1 MKKKLFSAFLAL
13 LITLLYC
20 STFVAAAISYV
31 DLDKD
36 FKYTFRLPA
45 GLYGSESNH
54 YTSLTVIRMDSDISY
69 CLNPYILSENGRNYG
84 AGSDSYSIIPA
95 RLHNL
100 NATKQKNIE
109 LATIY
114 GWELSAKSKAD
125 AFYTKIYVGQEA
137 TDMEIIAASGP
148 GVSLAGYNNWKA
160 AILKKINS
168 YLKEDPSFH
177 GSRHEITVGGSLA
190 LTDTNAILNEY
201 TVTDLPAGL
210 SATISGNK
218 LNLTATKDFAGGT
231 VRLNR
236 LQQYQGI
243 SRFYFVTIPGG
254 IWRQPIITAG
264 IPTPKVATVSLDSVP
279 ATGVFRLKKTDDAG
293 AELSGAQFNLKNSKG
308 NTVLNFTLNSG
319 TYSSPQLEEGIYT
332 LTETKAPRG
341 YVLDS
346 TPRQI
351 QIKGGETNNIYYTTP
366 LKNMPQ
372 QIKIRIA
379 KTGEDQKPLVGASF
393 EIRQD
398 QKEIMRITTDQ
409 RGIAESTPLPQ
420 GKYTVSEVKAPPGY
434 TPTQE
439 TNVTLSGDESGSA
452 SLTQEI
458 KISNEQTH
466 TEISK
471 KDATTGE
478 ELPGATLTLK
488 EKETTE
494 LIETWVSTEQPHII
508 RGLHQDKTYVLTEDT
523 APLGYSLC
531 QDVEFTIDGKN
542 SVTNKVEMI
551 DELTVTEISKKDA
564 ITGEELPGATLTLKE
579 KETGEPVE
587 TWVSTEQPHIIR
599 GLYQGKT
606 YVLTEDLAPLGYA
619 LCQDV
624 KFTVNGAHGVTN
636 KVEMIDKLTVTEISK
651 KDATTGE
658 ELPGATLTLKER
670 ETGEPVETWV
680 STEQPHIIR
689 GLHQGKTYVLTEDLA
704 PLGYA
709 LCQDVEFTVD
719 GAHGVTNKAE
729 MIDKLTFTEIS
740 KKDATTGEELPG
752 ATLTLKERE
761 TGEPVETWVSTEQPH
776 IIKGLH
782 QDKTY
787 VLTEDLAPLGYALC
801 QDVEFI
807 IDGAHGVTNKVEMT
821 DELTLTEISKKDATT
836 GEELPGAT
844 LTLKER
850 ETGEPVE
857 TWTSTEQP
865 HIIRGLHQGKTY
877 ILTEDTAP
885 LGYSLCQDVEFT
897 IDGKNSVT
905 NKVEMTDEL
914 TVTEISKKDTTTGEE
929 LPGAKLTL
937 KEKESGELVET
948 WTSTEQPHIIR
959 GLHQDKTYVLIEDTA
974 PAGYQIAKPVEFTVD
989 GSTAYINFV
998 EIGNEKE
1005 PEIVATPLP
1014 TTGERPA
1021 SEIGIILSMLGIIVI
1036 FLGYSIRR
1044 IWL

>member
-13 LITLLYC
+13 LITLLYF

-31 DLDKD
+31 ELDKD

-45 GLYGSESNH
+45 GLYGSESDH

-100 NATKQKNIE
+100 NATKQRNIE

-190 LTDTNAILNEY
+190 LTDTKAILNEY

-236 LQQYQGI
+236 LHQYQGI
-243 SRFYFVTIPGG
+243 SRFYFVTITGG
-254 IWRQPIITAG
+254 IWRQPIITAA
-264 IPTPKVATVSLDSVP
+264 IPTPKVATVRLDPIP
-279 ATGVFRLKKTDDAG
+279 ATGAFRLKKTDDAG

-351 QIKGGETNNIYYTTP
+351 QIKGGETNNVYYTTP
-366 LKNMPQ
+366 LKNIPQ
-372 QIKIRIA
+372 QIKIRIT
-379 KTGEDQKPLVGASF
+379 KTGEDQKPLAGASF
-393 EIRQD
+393 EIRQN
-398 QKEIMRITTDQ
+398 QKAIMRITTDP

-420 GKYTVSEVKAPPGY
+420 GKYTVSEIKAPLGY

-458 KISNEQTH
+458 KISNEQTL

-488 EKETTE
+488 EKETGDV
-494 LIETWVSTEQPHII
+494 IETWVSTEEAHII
-508 RGLHQDKTYVLTEDT
+508 R
-523 APLGYSLC
+523 
-531 QDVEFTIDGKN
+531 
-542 SVTNKVEMI
+542 
-551 DELTVTEISKKDA
+551 
-564 ITGEELPGATLTLKE
+564 
-579 KETGEPVE
+579 
-587 TWVSTEQPHIIR
+587 
-599 GLYQGKT
+599 
-606 YVLTEDLAPLGYA
+606 
-619 LCQDV
+619 
-624 KFTVNGAHGVTN
+624 
-636 KVEMIDKLTVTEISK
+636 
-651 KDATTGE
+651 
-658 ELPGATLTLKER
+658 
-670 ETGEPVETWV
+670 
-680 STEQPHIIR
+680 
-689 GLHQGKTYVLTEDLA
+689 
-704 PLGYA
+704 
-709 LCQDVEFTVD
+709 
-719 GAHGVTNKAE
+719 
-729 MIDKLTFTEIS
+729 
-740 KKDATTGEELPG
+740 
-752 ATLTLKERE
+752 
-761 TGEPVETWVSTEQPH
+761 
-776 IIKGLH
+776 GLH

-801 QDVEFI
+801 QDVEFKVE
-807 IDGAHGVTNKVEMT
+807 GAHGVTNKAEMI
-821 DELTLTEISKKDATT
+821 DELTVTEISKKDATT

-844 LTLKER
+844 LTLKEK
-850 ETGEPVE
+850 ESGDIIE
-857 TWTSTEQP
+857 TWVSTDTP
-865 HIIRGLHQGKTY
+865 HMIRGLHQDKTY
-877 ILTEDTAP
+877 VLTEDLAP
-885 LGYSLCQDVEFT
+885 LGYALCQDVEFKVE
-897 IDGKNSVT
+897 GAHGVT
-905 NKVEMTDEL
+905 NKAEMIDEL
-914 TVTEISKKDTTTGEE
+914 TVTEISKKDATTGEE
-929 LPGAKLTL
+929 LPGATLTL
-937 KEKESGELVET
+937 KEKESGDIIET
-948 WTSTEQPHIIR
+948 WVSTDTPHMIR
-959 GLHQDKTYVLIEDTA
+959 GLHQDKTYVLTEDLAPLGYALCQDVEFKVEGAHGVTNKAEMIDELTVTEISKKDATTGEELPGATLTLKEKESGDIIETWVSTDTPHMIRGLHQDKTYVLTEDLA
-974 PAGYQIAKPVEFTVD
+974 PLGYALCQDVEFKVEGAHGVTNKAEMIDELTVTEISKKDATTGEELPGATLTLKEKESGDIIETWVSTDTPHMIRGLHQDKTYVLTEDLAPLGYALCQDVEFKVEGAHGVTNKAEMIDELTVTEISKKDATTGEELPGATLTLKEKESGDIIETWVSTDTPHMIRGLHQDKTYVLTEDAAPTGYQTAKPVEFTVD
-989 GSTAYINFV
+989 GSMAYINFV
-998 EIGNEKE
+998 EIRNEKE

-1021 SEIGIILSMLGIIVI
+1021 SRIGIILSLLGTIII

-1044 IWL
+1044 LWL

>member
-13 LITLLYC
+13 LITLLYF

-31 DLDKD
+31 ELDKD

-45 GLYGSESNH
+45 GLYGSESDH

-100 NATKQKNIE
+100 NATKQRNIE

-190 LTDTNAILNEY
+190 LTDTKAILNEY

-236 LQQYQGI
+236 LHQYQGI
-243 SRFYFVTIPGG
+243 SRFYFVTITGG
-254 IWRQPIITAG
+254 IWRQPIITAA
-264 IPTPKVATVSLDSVP
+264 IPTPKVATVRLDPIP
-279 ATGVFRLKKTDDAG
+279 ATGAFRLKKTDDAG

-351 QIKGGETNNIYYTTP
+351 QIKGGETNNVYYTTP
-366 LKNMPQ
+366 LKNIPQ
-372 QIKIRIA
+372 QIKIRIT
-379 KTGEDQKPLVGASF
+379 KTGEDQKPLAGASF
-393 EIRQD
+393 EIRQN
-398 QKEIMRITTDQ
+398 QKAIMRITTDP

-420 GKYTVSEVKAPPGY
+420 GKYTVSEIKAPLGY

-458 KISNEQTH
+458 KISNEQTL

-488 EKETTE
+488 EKETGDV
-494 LIETWVSTEQPHII
+494 IETWVSTEEAHII
-508 RGLHQDKTYVLTEDT
+508 R
-523 APLGYSLC
+523 
-531 QDVEFTIDGKN
+531 
-542 SVTNKVEMI
+542 
-551 DELTVTEISKKDA
+551 
-564 ITGEELPGATLTLKE
+564 
-579 KETGEPVE
+579 
-587 TWVSTEQPHIIR
+587 
-599 GLYQGKT
+599 
-606 YVLTEDLAPLGYA
+606 
-619 LCQDV
+619 
-624 KFTVNGAHGVTN
+624 
-636 KVEMIDKLTVTEISK
+636 
-651 KDATTGE
+651 
-658 ELPGATLTLKER
+658 
-670 ETGEPVETWV
+670 
-680 STEQPHIIR
+680 
-689 GLHQGKTYVLTEDLA
+689 
-704 PLGYA
+704 
-709 LCQDVEFTVD
+709 
-719 GAHGVTNKAE
+719 
-729 MIDKLTFTEIS
+729 
-740 KKDATTGEELPG
+740 
-752 ATLTLKERE
+752 
-761 TGEPVETWVSTEQPH
+761 
-776 IIKGLH
+776 GLH

-801 QDVEFI
+801 QDVEFTV
-807 IDGAHGVTNKVEMT
+807 DGKNDVKNKVEMV
-821 DELTLTEISKKDATT
+821 DELTVTEISKKDATT

-844 LTLKER
+844 LTLKE
-850 ETGEPVE
+850 
-857 TWTSTEQP
+857 
-865 HIIRGLHQGKTY
+865 
-877 ILTEDTAP
+877 
-885 LGYSLCQDVEFT
+885 
-897 IDGKNSVT
+897 
-905 NKVEMTDEL
+905 
-914 TVTEISKKDTTTGEE
+914 
-929 LPGAKLTL
+929 
-937 KEKESGELVET
+937 KESGDIIET
-948 WTSTEQPHIIR
+948 WVSTDTPHMIR
-959 GLHQDKTYVLIEDTA
+959 GLHQDKTYVLTEDAA
-974 PAGYQIAKPVEFTVD
+974 PTGYQTAKPVEFTVD
-989 GSTAYINFV
+989 GSMAYINFV
-998 EIGNEKE
+998 EIRNEKE

-1021 SEIGIILSMLGIIVI
+1021 SRIGIILSLLGTIII

-1044 IWL
+1044 LWL